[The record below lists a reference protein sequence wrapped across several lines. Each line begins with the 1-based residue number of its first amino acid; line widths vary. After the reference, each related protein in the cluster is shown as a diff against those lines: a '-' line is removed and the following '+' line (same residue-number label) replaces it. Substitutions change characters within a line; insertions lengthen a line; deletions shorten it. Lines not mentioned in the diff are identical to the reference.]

1 MILRANCSLL
11 SDEEFSLFDLRLCVM
26 EWFFSLCKKSSEILL
41 TFENLK
47 NISRSVSIILPTLV
61 TGKKLYFR
69 HNYFA

>member
-11 SDEEFSLFDLRLCVM
+11 SDEELGFFDLRLYLM
-26 EWFFSLCKKSSEILL
+26 EWFFSLCKKSSGILL

-47 NISRSVSIILPTLV
+47 SLSRSVSIILPTLV